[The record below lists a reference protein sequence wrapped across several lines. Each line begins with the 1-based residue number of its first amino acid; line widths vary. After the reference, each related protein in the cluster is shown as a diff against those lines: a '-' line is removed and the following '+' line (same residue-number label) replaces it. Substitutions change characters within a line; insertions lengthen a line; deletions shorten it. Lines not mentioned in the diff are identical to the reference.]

1 MRIVDPDITGFYALP
16 PDLIKKEYHFF
27 FSTRRIRASDR
38 RVRVHGNPD
47 AGVVPVVG
55 TDAVLDCEGTRSTP
69 GVVVTIATLSGIK
82 PVDLFP
88 VVSATGTVTSELGG
102 VREKP
107 YTFERSTATIRVPSP
122 LTATDRDFMGL
133 FVV

>member
-1 MRIVDPDITGFYALP
+1 MDLDITHFYPLP

-27 FSTRRIRASDR
+27 FSTSRIRASNK
-38 RVRVHGNPD
+38 RVRAHGNPD

-55 TDAVLDCEGTRSTP
+55 TDAVLDCEGARSTP

-82 PVDLFP
+82 PIDLFP
-88 VVSATGTVTSELGG
+88 VISATGTVTSELGG

-107 YTFERSTATIRVPSP
+107 YTFERSTATSRVPSP
-122 LTATDRDFMGL
+122 LAATDRDFMGGC
-133 FVV
+133 FI